1 MLGSLVV
8 AMFVVQSPAPAPP
21 ATQQPPAAI
30 AEKAAD
36 KKWPPDGVYR
46 IKEVT
51 SPRLI
56 REAKPYYTADAMR
69 AKFEGVVV
77 IEAIVERDGKVG
89 EVRVKQSLD
98 REHGLDDEAVKA
110 LKKWQFTPG
119 MKDGAAVPVLVEIE
133 FTFTLRQ

>member
-1 MLGSLVV
+1 MLGSLIV
-8 AMFVVQSPAPAPP
+8 AMFVLQPPAPAP
-21 ATQQPPAAI
+21 ATTQQAPSAV
-30 AEKAAD
+30 AEKTAE
-36 KKWPPDGVYR
+36 KKWPPEGVYR
-46 IKEVT
+46 VKEAT
-51 SPRLI
+51 APRVV
-56 REAKPYYTADAMR
+56 REVKPGYVSQAMQAR
-69 AKFEGVVV
+69 IEGVVV
-77 IEAIVERDGKVG
+77 LEAIVEKDGKVG